1 MTHKLPGMKS
11 IMKMQPANTLQVL
24 ATAALLIAGTSSLIN
39 PGAATAAPT
48 GVKLIAQSKMTAED
62 FLKRGENKRDNN
74 DSIGA
79 IADFTQAIKLKPDYV
94 EAYYL
99 RGRLLESTDKAGA
112 LADYN
117 QAIKLN
123 PKFADAHLGRIS
135 LRQAAGDLKGEI
147 ADSAKY
153 AALTQNPIAYWQI
166 GRLRGMT
173 GDKQG
178 AIADLQKAVNL
189 YKESYDTNTPGYK
202 EYEYAQLLEALDLCQ
217 ITDCK
222 EFEPL

>member
-1 MTHKLPGMKS
+1 MKP
-11 IMKMQPANTLQVL
+11 IMKMQSANTLKLL
-24 ATAALLIAGTSSLIN
+24 ATAALLIAGTSPLMN
-39 PGAATAAPT
+39 LGAATAAPT

-99 RGRLLESTDKAGA
+99 RGRLLQSTDKAGA

-123 PKFADAHLGRIS
+123 PKFADAYLGRIS
-135 LRQAAGDLKGEI
+135 LRRAAGDLKGEL
-147 ADSAKY
+147 AELVKY
-153 AALTQNPIAYWQI
+153 AELTQNPITYWEI

-178 AIADLQKAVNL
+178 AIANLQKAVNL
-189 YKESYDTNTPGYK
+189 YKESYDINTPGYT
-202 EYEYAQLLEALDLCQ
+202 EYEYAQLSEALKVCR
-217 ITDCK
+217 ITSCK
-222 EFEPL
+222 EFEQL